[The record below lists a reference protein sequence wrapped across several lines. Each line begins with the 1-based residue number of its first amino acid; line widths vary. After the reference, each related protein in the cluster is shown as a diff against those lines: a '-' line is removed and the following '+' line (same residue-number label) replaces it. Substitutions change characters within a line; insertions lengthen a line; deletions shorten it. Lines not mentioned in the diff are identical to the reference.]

1 MTAARDL
8 HIAWLE
14 RQLAQ
19 AEHRMDALLYG
30 EALDLAGGRATVL
43 DLAYEAAHGSWQDA
57 GYGQPVDLA
66 GDDGWADDG
75 WDGWEAAETRALGTP
90 EDRLRGTWNGL
101 DQTPPGRAATSAA
114 EMHASV
120 SDAQRG
126 EIARLQR
133 EVAIATTPEADLID
147 EYYARTGVRR

>member
-1 MTAARDL
+1 MTAARDR

-19 AEHRMDALLYG
+19 AERRMDALLYG
-30 EALDLAGGRATVL
+30 EALDLAGGSERVL
-43 DLAYEAAHGSWQDA
+43 DLPYDAAPGGWEDA
-57 GYGQPVDLA
+57 GYGQPIDLA
-66 GDDGWADDG
+66 GDDDYDG
-75 WDGWEAAETRALGTP
+75 WDDWDAAETRALGKP
-90 EDRLRGTWNGL
+90 EDRLRNTWNGL
-101 DQTPPGRAATSAA
+101 GQTPPGRAATSTA
-114 EMHASV
+114 EMHAAV

-147 EYYARTGVRR
+147 EWYDRTGVRR

>member
-1 MTAARDL
+1 MTAARDR

-30 EALDLAGGRATVL
+30 EALDLATGRASVL
-43 DLAYEAAHGSWQDA
+43 DLPYDAADGGWQDA
-57 GYGQPVDLA
+57 GPGQPVDLA
-66 GDDGWADDG
+66 GDDDYDD
-75 WDGWEAAETRALGTP
+75 WDDWDAAETRALGTP
-90 EDRLRGTWNGL
+90 EVRLRSTWNGL
-101 DQTPPGRAATSAA
+101 DQTPAGREATDAQQMKAAVSAA
-114 EMHASV
+114 
-120 SDAQRG
+120 QQG

-147 EYYARTGVRR
+147 EWFARTGVRR